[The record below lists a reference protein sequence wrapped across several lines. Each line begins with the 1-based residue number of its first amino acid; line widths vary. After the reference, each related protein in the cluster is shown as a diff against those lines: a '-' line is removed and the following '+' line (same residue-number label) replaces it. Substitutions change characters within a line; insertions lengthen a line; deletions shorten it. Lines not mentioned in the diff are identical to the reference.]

1 MHLLPI
7 VSPVFNNI
15 RPQSIPLY
23 FFLKIFKISVLFQIT
38 PYFSYFLNFSA
49 FKSYE
54 REML

>member
-1 MHLLPI
+1 MHLLPK

-15 RPQSIPLY
+15 IPQSITLY